1 MSPALSEWQLT
12 AHSPSII
19 WHNFSIHLQD
29 SAELVNLSVNSQI
42 LYTDYFSNLQK
53 HKPTMLEAAVQS
65 KIDQW
70 LSGNYDAETKATIQQ
85 LVDQEN
91 ITELTDSF
99 YKDLEFGTGG
109 LRGLIGVGSNRMN
122 QYTIGAATQGLANYL
137 NKNFAGEKISV
148 AIAHDS
154 RIKSDEFARVTANIF
169 SANGIDVYLFEAL
182 RPTPELSFAIRLLGC
197 KSGVVVTASHNPK
210 EYNGYKAYW
219 DDGSQVVAPH
229 DRNVIAEVNAIQSID
244 DIKFEGD
251 SSKIHLI
258 GKEVDEKY
266 LDQIVSLSISKDAIA
281 RQKDLKIV
289 FTPIHGT
296 GVTLVPPLLQKMG
309 FENVTVIAEQAE
321 ASGNGQFPT
330 VVYPNPEE
338 SEAMSMAVNK
348 AKEID
353 ADLVLGTD
361 PDADRVGIAVKN
373 HHGEIQLL
381 NGNQT
386 ATLLIYY
393 LLQAWKE
400 AGKLSGKEFVCKTI
414 VTTDLI
420 DKMAAGYDVYCYNTL
435 TGFKYIAQVIRELE
449 GQQQFIGGG
458 EESYGYLIGDAVRD
472 KDAIA
477 SCGMIAELTAY
488 AKDKGL
494 SLFDMLMEVYK
505 QFGFYYEGLISLT
518 KKGKSGAEEIQQMM
532 ADFRANPPQS
542 LAGSP
547 VIRIDDYKFLKRTE
561 NGTTVDIPSGSM
573 GIESSNVLQFFTAD
587 GTKFTCRPSGTEP
600 KIKFYVGV
608 VAPLNSNE
616 EFDAVYAS
624 LKQKVASI
632 GEELGLK

>member
-1 MSPALSEWQLT
+1 MT
-12 AHSPSII
+12 ANLEPSVM
-19 WHNFSIHLQD
+19 
-29 SAELVNLSVNSQI
+29 AKVNSW
-42 LYTDYFSNLQK
+42 LNGDYDIDTK
-53 HKPTMLEAAVQS
+53 QS
-65 KIDQW
+65 
-70 LSGNYDAETKATIQQ
+70 IQQ
-85 LVDQEN
+85 LIDEGN
-91 ITELTDSF
+91 DTELTDAF

-109 LRGLIGVGSNRMN
+109 LRGLIGIGSNRMN
-122 QYTIGAATQGLANYL
+122 RYTVGTATQGLANYL
-137 NKNFAGEKISV
+137 NKAFPGEEIKV

-154 RIKSDEFARVTANIF
+154 RIKSDEFARIIADIF
-169 SANGIDVYLFEAL
+169 SANGINVYLFEAL
-182 RPTPELSFAIRLLGC
+182 RPTPELSFAIRELGC

-229 DRNVIAEVNAIQSID
+229 DTNIIGEVNAIQSID
-244 DIKFEGD
+244 EVKFDGD
-251 SSKIHLI
+251 SSKITKI
-258 GKEVDEKY
+258 GTEIDEKY
-266 LDQIVSLSISKDAIA
+266 IDHILSLSISKDALA

-289 FTPIHGT
+289 YTPLHGT
-296 GVTLVPPLLQKMG
+296 GVTLVPNLLAKMG
-309 FENVTVIAEQAE
+309 FEAVTMIEEQAE
-321 ASGNGQFPT
+321 PKGNGQFPT

-338 SEAMSMAVNK
+338 TEAMSKAVDK

-386 ATLLIYY
+386 ASVLIYY
-393 LLQAWKE
+393 LLNAWKD
-400 AGKLSGKEFVCKTI
+400 AGKLTGTQFVCKTI

-420 DKMAAGYDVYCYNTL
+420 DKMAAAYNVKCYNTL
-435 TGFKYIAQVIRELE
+435 TGFKYIAQVIREKE
-449 GQQQFIGGG
+449 GVEQFIGGG

-477 SCGMIAELTAY
+477 SCAMIAELTAY

-494 SLFDMLMEVYK
+494 SLFDMLMEIYK

-518 KKGKSGAEEIQQMM
+518 KKGKTGADEIQQMM
-532 ADFRANPPQS
+532 ADFRANPPKTI
-542 LAGSP
+542 AGSP
-547 VIRIDDYKFLKRTE
+547 VIRMDDYKALSTTDFAS
-561 NGTTVDIPSGSM
+561 GTTSSIPSGEM
-573 GIESSNVLQFFTAD
+573 GIEPSNVLQFFTED

-608 VAPLNSNE
+608 RAALERNE
-616 EFDAVYAS
+616 DFDSVYAS
-624 LKQKVASI
+624 LKEKVRAI
-632 GEELGLK
+632 GEELNLK

>member
-1 MSPALSEWQLT
+1 MT
-12 AHSPSII
+12 AKLEPSVMTKVSS
-19 WHNFSIHLQD
+19 WLNG
-29 SAELVNLSVNSQI
+29 
-42 LYTDYFSNLQK
+42 DYDIDTK
-53 HKPTMLEAAVQS
+53 QS
-65 KIDQW
+65 
-70 LSGNYDAETKATIQQ
+70 IQQ
-85 LVDQEN
+85 LIDEGN
-91 ITELTDSF
+91 DTELTDAF

-109 LRGLIGVGSNRMN
+109 LRGLIGIGSNRMN
-122 QYTIGAATQGLANYL
+122 RYTVGTATQGLANYL
-137 NKNFAGEKISV
+137 NQAFPNEEIKV
-148 AIAHDS
+148 AIAYDS
-154 RIKSDEFARVTANIF
+154 RIKSDEFAKIIADIF
-169 SANGIDVYLFEAL
+169 SANGITVYLFEAL

-229 DRNVIAEVNAIQSID
+229 DTNIINEVNAITSIEEV
-244 DIKFEGD
+244 KFDGD
-251 SSKIHLI
+251 ASKIIKI
-258 GKEVDEKY
+258 GAEVDEKY
-266 LDQIVSLSISKDAIA
+266 MDHILSLSISKGALE
-281 RQKDLKIV
+281 RQKGLKIV
-289 FTPIHGT
+289 YTPLHGT
-296 GVTLVPPLLQKMG
+296 GVTLVPALLAKMG
-309 FENVTVIAEQAE
+309 FEAVTVIEEQAE
-321 ASGNGQFPT
+321 PKGNGQFPT

-338 SEAMSMAVNK
+338 SEAMSKAVEK

-386 ATLLIYY
+386 ASVLIYY
-393 LLQAWKE
+393 LLNAWKD
-400 AGKLSGKEFVCKTI
+400 AGKLTGTQFVCKTI

-420 DKMAAGYDVYCYNTL
+420 DKMAAAYDVKCYNTL
-435 TGFKYIAQVIRELE
+435 TGFKYIAQVIREKE
-449 GQQQFIGGG
+449 GVEQFIGGG

-477 SCGMIAELTAY
+477 SCAMIAELTAY

-494 SLFDMLMEVYK
+494 SLFDMLMEIYK

-518 KKGKSGAEEIQQMM
+518 KKGKSGADEIQQMM
-532 ADFRANPPQS
+532 ADFRANPPKT

-547 VIRIDDYKFLKRTE
+547 VIRMDDYKALS
-561 NGTTVDIPSGSM
+561 TVDFTSGTSHTIPSGEM
-573 GIESSNVLQFFTAD
+573 GIEPSNVLQFFTED

-608 VAPLNSNE
+608 RAALEKNE
-616 EFDAVYAS
+616 DFDSVYAS
-624 LKQKVASI
+624 LKEKVASI

>member
-1 MSPALSEWQLT
+1 MTSKLEPT
-12 AHSPSII
+12 VM
-19 WHNFSIHLQD
+19 D
-29 SAELVNLSVNSQI
+29 KVNSW
-42 LYTDYFSNLQK
+42 LNGDYD
-53 HKPTMLEAAVQS
+53 
-65 KIDQW
+65 ID
-70 LSGNYDAETKATIQQ
+70 TKQGIQQ
-85 LVDQEN
+85 LIDQGN
-91 ITELTDSF
+91 DTELTDSF

-109 LRGLIGVGSNRMN
+109 LRGLIGIGSNRMN
-122 QYTIGAATQGLANYL
+122 RYTVGTATQGLANYL
-137 NKNFAGEKISV
+137 NKAFPNEAKSV
-148 AIAHDS
+148 AIAYDS
-154 RIKSDEFARVTANIF
+154 RIKSDEFAKIIADIF

-182 RPTPELSFAIRLLGC
+182 RPTPELSFAIRELGC

-229 DRNVIAEVNAIQSID
+229 DSNIIEEVNAIQSID
-244 DIKFEGD
+244 DVKFEGNPALIT
-251 SSKIHLI
+251 KIGADI
-258 GKEVDEKY
+258 DEKY
-266 LDQIVSLSISKDAIA
+266 LNHILSLSISKDAIA

-289 FTPIHGT
+289 YTPLHGT
-296 GVTLVPPLLQKMG
+296 GVTLVPSLLSKMG
-309 FENVTVIAEQAE
+309 FEAVTIIEEQAE
-321 ASGNGQFPT
+321 ANGNGQFPT

-338 SEAMSMAVNK
+338 TEAMSKAVDK

-361 PDADRVGIAVKN
+361 PDADRVGIAAKN

-386 ATLLIYY
+386 ASVLIYY
-393 LLQAWKE
+393 LLNAWKD
-400 AGKLSGKEFVCKTI
+400 AGKLTGTQFVCKTI

-420 DKMAAGYDVYCYNTL
+420 DKMAAAYNVKCYNTL
-435 TGFKYIAQVIRELE
+435 TGFKYIAQVIREKE
-449 GQQQFIGGG
+449 GIEQFIGGG

-477 SCGMIAELTAY
+477 SCAMIAELTAY

-494 SLFDMLMEVYK
+494 SLFDMLMEIYK

-518 KKGKSGAEEIQQMM
+518 KKGKVGADEIQQMM
-532 ADFRANPPQS
+532 ADFRANPPKT

-547 VIRIDDYKFLKRTE
+547 VVRMDDYKALTNTDFTS
-561 NGTTVDIPSGSM
+561 GITSAIPSGEM
-573 GIESSNVLQFFTAD
+573 GIESSNVLQFFTED

-608 VAPLNSNE
+608 RAALEKNE
-616 EFDAVYAS
+616 DFDKVYAD
-624 LKQKVASI
+624 LKDKVKAI

>member
-1 MSPALSEWQLT
+1 
-12 AHSPSII
+12 
-19 WHNFSIHLQD
+19 
-29 SAELVNLSVNSQI
+29 
-42 LYTDYFSNLQK
+42 
-53 HKPTMLEAAVQS
+53 MLETAVQ
-65 KIDQW
+65 KKVNQW
-70 LSGNYDAETKATIQQ
+70 LKGKYDATTKATIQKFI
-85 LVDQEN
+85 DEN
-91 ITELTDSF
+91 NTTELTDSF
-99 YKDLEFGTGG
+99 YKNLEFGTGG

-122 QYTIGAATQGLANYL
+122 KYTVGAATQGLANYL
-137 NKNFAGEKISV
+137 NKVFKDEKISV

-154 RIKSDEFARVTANIF
+154 RIKSDEFAKVIANIF
-169 SANGIDVYLFEAL
+169 SANGIEVYLFSSL

-229 DRNVIAEVNAIQSID
+229 DKNIITEVNAIQKVK
-244 DIKFEGD
+244 DIKFKGD
-251 SSKIHLI
+251 SSKIHKI
-258 GKEVDEKY
+258 GKDIDDKY
-266 LDQIVSLSISKDAIA
+266 IAQILSLSISKKAIS

-289 FTPIHGT
+289 YTPIHGT
-296 GVTLVPPLLQKMG
+296 GVTLVPKLLKKMK
-309 FENVTVIAEQAE
+309 FNNVTVIAEQAE
-321 ASGNGQFPT
+321 PKGNGQFPT

-338 SEAMSMAVNK
+338 AEAMSMAVNK

-361 PDADRVGIAVKN
+361 PDADRVGIAAKN

-386 ATLLIYY
+386 ATILIYY
-393 LLQAWKE
+393 LLQAWKG
-400 AGKLSGKEFVCKTI
+400 AKKLKGKEYVCKTI

-420 DKMAAGYDVYCYNTL
+420 DKMAADFGVKCYNTL

-449 GQQQFIGGG
+449 GKEQFIGGG

-477 SCGMIAELTAY
+477 SCAMIAELTAY

-505 QFGFYYEGLISLT
+505 KYGFYYEGLISLT
-518 KKGKSGAEEIQQMM
+518 KKGKTGAEEIQEMM
-532 ADFRANPPQS
+532 ANFRATPPQS
-542 LAGSP
+542 LAGSA
-547 VIRIDDYKFLKRTE
+547 VIRIDDYKSLKRTE
-561 NGTTVDIPSGSM
+561 NGQTVNIPSGTL

-608 VAPLNSNE
+608 VGKLERNE
-616 EFDAVYAS
+616 DFDAVYAS
-624 LKQKVASI
+624 LQQKVKSI
-632 GEELGLK
+632 GDELGLK